1 LKKIDKYYSQKYG
14 TSLIESFAYIKA
26 NGMDEFLKSEEEK
39 WKCPT
44 CGGVI
49 CAQTKR
55 CYTCDP

>member
-1 LKKIDKYYSQKYG
+1 MED
-14 TSLIESFAYIKA
+14 
-26 NGMDEFLKSEEEK
+26 FLKSEQEK

-55 CYTCDP
+55 CYRCQP